1 MTHVVLPQTIMT
13 MNRKYYLYIL
23 ILALLSACSSQKTI
37 STKWQEESANPISEI
52 PRTAFQYNS
61 DNKLFYLFTNDDD
74 FLYVN
79 LKVDDENMQKRLLMS
94 GFTIWIDSSAKLNKY
109 MGLKYQV
116 DPNKMLLKP
125 EEIEKFLPLDENGK
139 KMSLSSYMIE
149 NIIQEPLGFIIQED
163 DIKNDFVQDHEKCLN
178 FQVKIP
184 LKYLSNNSNPTPII
198 SLILESKA
206 PVNMGQRP
214 QGGGPQMGMSSGG
227 GGGGGRGGGPS
238 GGGPSGVGGS
248 GGRPGGEGQAGPMQ
262 NKTLKDIKI
271 EVKKLQLT
279 SHE

>member
-1 MTHVVLPQTIMT
+1 
-13 MNRKYYLYIL
+13 MNSKYFLFLIL
-23 ILALLSACSSQKTI
+23 IALFSACSSHKTI
-37 STKWQEESANPISEI
+37 STKWQEEAIIPISDI
-52 PRTAFQYNS
+52 PRTAYQYS
-61 DNKLFYLFTNDDD
+61 TDDNLFYLFTNDDE

-79 LKVDDENMQKRLLMS
+79 LKVDDQNLQKRLLMS
-94 GFTIWIDSSAKLNKY
+94 GFTIWIDSSAKSDKY

-116 DPNKMLLKP
+116 DPNKMLMKP
-125 EEIEKFLPLDENGK
+125 EEIEKYLPLDENGK
-139 KMSLSSYMIE
+139 KMNLASYMLE

-163 DIKNDFVQDHEKCLN
+163 DIKYEFVQDQEKSLN
-178 FQVKIP
+178 LLVTIP
-184 LKYLSNNSNPTPII
+184 IKYFSNNSSITPII

-227 GGGGGRGGGPS
+227 GGGGGHGGGQA
-238 GGGPSGVGGS
+238 GGGGGHGG